1 MADSNHQSLSPPC
14 ANGHRSTISLRDD
27 QGGTFCLIC
36 FSNLVSDPRIPTVH
50 VSYALHQLS
59 IAISE
64 PIFLRTLLSS
74 HIHFLVSPLVHALSS
89 IDDAPIAIQ
98 IMDMISL
105 LCSVEESSIGEDFV
119 ERISDQLSSGALGW
133 SRRQLHMLHC
143 FGVLMSCE
151 NININSH
158 IRDKEALVCQLVE
171 GLQLPS
177 EEIRGEILFA
187 LYKFSALQFTE
198 QNVDGIEALAKT
210 QRDDVRLNCVGSY
223 ELIYLLRSYARNLN
237 FVALLTILAQQGLLA
252 NSHSNSASS
261 MSLDEVDDDP
271 MQTAENVAARPC
283 LNVLFA
289 EAIKGPLL
297 STDSEVQIKTLD
309 LIFHYISQESTPSK
323 QIQVMVEENVAD
335 YIFEILRL
343 SECKDQV
350 VNSCLRVLDLF
361 SLAEHS
367 FRKRL
372 VIGFPSVIRV
382 LHYVGEVPCHPF
394 QIQTLKLI
402 SSCISD
408 FPGIAS
414 SSQVQEI
421 ALVLKKMLERYYSQE
436 MGLFPDAFAIICSVF
451 VSLMKT
457 PSFGE
462 TADVLP
468 EKDST
473 QILHAVYL
481 LNEVYVYCTASTSI
495 NKTICIELRH
505 CVIDVCTSHL
515 LPWFLSDVNEVNEE
529 ATLGIMETFHSIL
542 LQNSDIQAKEF
553 AELLV
558 SADWFSFSFGC
569 LGNFCTDNMKQ
580 RIYLMLS
587 SLVDILL
594 EQKTG
599 SHIRDALHCLP
610 SDPQDL
616 LFLLGQASSNNQE
629 LASCQSAALLIF
641 HTSSIYND
649 RLADDKLVLASLE
662 QYIILNKTSLICA
675 ISDSPALLNLV
686 NLYGLCR
693 SLQNERYQISYSLEA
708 ERIIFHLLNE
718 YEWDLGSINIHLE
731 SLKWL
736 FQQESI
742 SKSLIYQIQKISRN
756 NLIGNEVHNVYGDGR
771 QRSLT
776 YWFAKLISEGDN
788 YAATLLVNL
797 LTQLAEKEE
806 QENDVISILN
816 LMNTIVSIF
825 PTASNNLSMNGIGSV
840 IHRLVSGFSNSSLG
854 TSFRTLLLLVF
865 NILTSVQPAVLM
877 IDESWYAVSIKL
889 LNFLSLRD
897 TAIKQNHEDMVVI
910 GILSLVLYH
919 SSDGALVEAS
929 RNIVSNSY
937 LVSAIN
943 TVVDVACSKGP
954 ALTQCQDETNI
965 GEALAFTLM
974 HFGAPQIKL
983 IASYCLLE
991 LLTGLSEQVDI
1002 KKEQLQCSSSYL
1014 KSMKAVLGG
1023 LVFCDDIR
1031 VATNSALCLSMILGW
1046 EDMEGRTEML
1056 KTSSWYRFIAEEMSV
1071 SLAMPCSAS
1080 STYVNHHKPAVY
1092 LTVAML
1098 RLKNKPVWLR
1108 TVFDESC
1115 ISSMIQNLNGIN
1127 ISREIQ
1133 VTKLDRAFQVS
1144 NADKF
1149 TRHRNVENKCTGM
1162 ELEMRQLKNKCN
1174 GKFPQSMIIEV
1185 ASSVASLC
1193 GEIAPSS
1200 DSPLHSKLC
1209 KKFEPF
1215 PEEWIIFPVLQTNG
1229 TQKGLP
1235 FTFFSSL
1242 FKSTGYFAVSGAV
1255 PVDPK
1260 WLIGYSVLFATTFAC
1275 ISSLSLPARSTKPVL
1290 FAALLISAFE
1300 STTTESTAGR
1310 ETLKVSDSTVCA
1322 FPNDDLP
1329 SSAFIPISSELILDI
1344 SMFSALGNS
1353 LTATK
1358 SVWP

>member
-1 MADSNHQSLSPPC
+1 MFFLVSQQQDSDHLLHESMADPNHQSLSPPC
-14 ANGHRSTISLRDD
+14 ANGHRSTVSLRAD
-27 QGGTFCLIC
+27 QGGTFCFIC
-36 FSNLVSDPRIPTVH
+36 FSNLVSDSRTRTVH

-59 IAISE
+59 ISLSE
-64 PIFLRTLLSS
+64 PIFLRTVLSS

-105 LCSVEESSIGEDFV
+105 LCSAEESSIGEDFV

-143 FGVLMSCE
+143 FGVLMNCE
-151 NININSH
+151 NIDVNSH

-177 EEIRGEILFA
+177 EEIRGEILFV

-198 QNVDGIEALAKT
+198 QNVDGIEVLSSLCPKLLCLSLEALAKT
-210 QRDDVRLNCVGSY
+210 QRDDVRLNC
-223 ELIYLLRSYARNLN
+223 
-237 FVALLTILAQQGLLA
+237 VALLTILAQQGLLA
-252 NSHSNSASS
+252 NSHTNNFSS

-271 MQTAENVAARPC
+271 MQTAETLVARPC

-297 STDSEVQIKTLD
+297 STDSEVQIRTLD
-309 LIFHYISQESTPSK
+309 LIFHYVSQESKPSK

-350 VNSCLRVLDLF
+350 INSCLRVLDLF
-361 SLAEHS
+361 SLAEQS

-372 VIGFPSVIRV
+372 VIGFPSVIQV

-414 SSQVQEI
+414 STQVQEI
-421 ALVLKKMLERYYSQE
+421 ALVLKRMLERYYSQE

-457 PSFGE
+457 PSFAE
-462 TADVLP
+462 TADVLTSLQESLRHAILASLSPP

-481 LNEVYVYCTASTSI
+481 LNEVYAYCTAPTSI
-495 NKTICIELRH
+495 NKTSCIELRH
-505 CVIDVCTSHL
+505 CVIDVCASHL
-515 LPWFLSDVNEVNEE
+515 LPWFLADVNEVNEE

-553 AELLV
+553 AEMLV

-569 LGNFCTDNMKQ
+569 LGNFCTANMKQ

-587 SLVDILL
+587 SLVDVLL

-616 LFLLGQASSNNQE
+616 LFLLGQDSSNNQE

-641 HTSSIYND
+641 HTSWMYND

-662 QYIILNKTSLICA
+662 QYIILNRTSLICA
-675 ISDSPALLNLV
+675 FSDSPVMLNLV

-693 SLQNERYQISYSLEA
+693 SLQNERYQVSYSLEA
-708 ERIIFHLLNE
+708 ERILFHLLNE
-718 YEWDLGSINIHLE
+718 YEWDLGSSNIHLE

-742 SKSLIYQIQKISRN
+742 SKSLTYQIQKISRT

-816 LMNTIVSIF
+816 LITTIVSIF
-825 PTASNNLSMNGIGSV
+825 PTASNHFSMIGIGNV
-840 IHRLVSGFSNSSLG
+840 VHRLVSGINNSSLR
-854 TSFRTLLLLVF
+854 TSFKTLLLLVF
-865 NILTSVQPAVLM
+865 NILASVQPGVLM
-877 IDESWYAVSIKL
+877 IDESWDAVSIKL

-897 TAIKQNHEDMVVI
+897 TAIKQNHEDVMVI

-929 RNIVSNSY
+929 RSILLNSY
-937 LVSAIN
+937 LVSAIK

-954 ALTQCQDETNI
+954 ALTQYQDETDI
-965 GEALAFTLM
+965 GEALAFTLSLYFFSLRSLQIVLAGAVDWQTFFGTSTSLETLPVVCIHCHNLCRLM
-974 HFGAPQIKL
+974 LFGAPQIKL

-991 LLTGLSEQVDI
+991 LLTGLSEQIDI
-1002 KKEQLQCSSSYL
+1002 KKEQLRCSSSYL

-1080 STYVNHHKPAVY
+1080 SAYVNHHKPAVY

-1098 RLKNKPVWLR
+1098 RLKNKPVWLG

-1127 ISREIQ
+1127 ISREIVILFRELMQAELLNSQQ
-1133 VTKLDRAFQVS
+1133 VTKLNRAFQVS
-1144 NADKF
+1144 N
-1149 TRHRNVENKCTGM
+1149 
-1162 ELEMRQLKNKCN
+1162 
-1174 GKFPQSMIIEV
+1174 
-1185 ASSVASLC
+1185 
-1193 GEIAPSS
+1193 S
-1200 DSPLHSKLC
+1200 D
-1209 KKFEPF
+1209 
-1215 PEEWIIFPVLQTNG
+1215 
-1229 TQKGLP
+1229 
-1235 FTFFSSL
+1235 
-1242 FKSTGYFAVSGAV
+1242 
-1255 PVDPK
+1255 
-1260 WLIGYSVLFATTFAC
+1260 
-1275 ISSLSLPARSTKPVL
+1275 
-1290 FAALLISAFE
+1290 
-1300 STTTESTAGR
+1300 
-1310 ETLKVSDSTVCA
+1310 KVSRYR
-1322 FPNDDLP
+1322 F
-1329 SSAFIPISSELILDI
+1329 
-1344 SMFSALGNS
+1344 
-1353 LTATK
+1353 
-1358 SVWP
+1358 